1 MTIFQS
7 KSNQQGDSDD
17 PPPKKKLKKSK
28 NLIRSQVQSHA
39 LSHPTTSSAPG
50 PSQHHNGTF
59 SNSELSI
66 GKGVGKKLA

>member
-17 PPPKKKLKKSK
+17 PPPKKKLKKSGK
-28 NLIRSQVQSHA
+28 NLIRSQGPSHA

-59 SNSELSI
+59 LF
-66 GKGVGKKLA
+66 